1 MKNSFIKE
9 HKGILTGSLIAG
21 AALAGTIVY
30 LYVTESGS
38 KTRENFIHKVKDIA
52 KDTVASYVS
61 GKTRI
66 SKETLKKVADHF
78 VK

>member
-38 KTRENFIHKVKDIA
+38 KTREKLY
-52 KDTVASYVS
+52 S
-61 GKTRI
+61 
-66 SKETLKKVADHF
+66 
-78 VK
+78 